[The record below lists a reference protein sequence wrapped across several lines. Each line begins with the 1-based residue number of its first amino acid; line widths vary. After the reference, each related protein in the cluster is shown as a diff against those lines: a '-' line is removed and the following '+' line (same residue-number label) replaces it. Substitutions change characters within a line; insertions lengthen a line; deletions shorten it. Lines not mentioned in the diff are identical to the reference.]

1 MLTYLHMLY
10 MNGKVSPSVADVML
24 SNPLAIDMLSKLS
37 VNERKLLAA
46 RCETST
52 SFIGLVCNRAKEM
65 AQVSL

>member
-24 SNPLAIDMLSKLS
+24 SNSLAVDTLSKLS
-37 VNERKLLAA
+37 ADERKLLAA

-65 AQVSL
+65 MEITQ